1 MWVLNF
7 FPVLRSELIK
17 SKKKM
22 PVTIDPQIA
31 WYREYVLQPN
41 ANVAISFNTD
51 TNTKQAFENSL
62 YKKIWNG
69 KLEGNQNYPNSVPDT
84 ADPTSEEP
92 YYTFTYGINEAETG
106 CKKSMLFGITFKH
119 GRKAPEAESG
129 NYTDYEIKAGYLF
142 IVAAYTEEVKN
153 GEGESAT
160 TETVQKVRVRS
171 HQLVPVPNTEF
182 SDDTRADITNP
193 IWGIKI
199 ADVQDTR
206 GDIVIGIKG
215 NGNSATATYDFYFP
229 LKSFFL
235 EGRHQEPVQFVDD
248 YPGKFAIT
256 LLSA

>member
-1 MWVLNF
+1 MSIN
-7 FPVLRSELIK
+7 
-17 SKKKM
+17 
-22 PVTIDPQIA
+22 PQIN
-31 WYREYVLQPN
+31 WYREYVLEPN
-41 ANVAISFNTD
+41 ANVAMKFEGETAEEVAQQ
-51 TNTKQAFENSL
+51 KQAFENSL

-69 KLEGNQNYPNSVPDT
+69 NLPEGENYPNSAPTQGDGVVPDASST
-84 ADPTSEEP
+84 EDP

-106 CKKSMLFGITFKH
+106 CKKSMMFGITFRHARQQKEGGSYGKH
-119 GRKAPEAESG
+119 
-129 NYTDYEIKAGYLF
+129 EITSGYLF
-142 IVAAYTEEVKN
+142 IVVAYTEEVTT

-171 HQLVPVPNTEF
+171 HQLVVIPNTVF
-182 SDDTRADITNP
+182 SDDTGADTTNP

-199 ADVQDTR
+199 TDSTNGSIVR
-206 GDIVIGIKG
+206 NGDIVIGIKG
-215 NGNSATATYDFYFP
+215 NGNSATATYEFYFP